1 MFQIW
6 FVIVFGPIVKN
17 GFFLIGFRFLQ
28 GDAFYRHSLQVDAAV
43 IPAVAK
49 VQGIASLGDQHIFFF
64 PFGPHHEAAKQAA
77 RIGAHDFPVILEERV
92 FRGDVLREF
101 FKILFAQ
108 NDNLCHFK
116 NAGDVVYLVS
126 AQAVQCF
133 GVCRERGVLLFSQYF
148 HLSFLEQNQPV
159 QFSGGLGRSPRCVWI
174 SKRYACKTSHRLAK
188 KKRPQ
193 IRGRHSHPL
202 P

>member
-1 MFQIW
+1 MA
-6 FVIVFGPIVKN
+6 GPVVKN
-17 GFFLIGFRFLQ
+17 SVLLIGFRFFQ
-28 GDAFYRHSLQVDAAV
+28 GDAFYRHSLQVDVAV

-49 VQGIASLGDQHIFFF
+49 IQGILPLGNQHIFFF
-64 PFGPHHEAAKQAA
+64 PFGPHHEAAEQPA
-77 RIGAHDFPVILEERV
+77 RRGAHDFPVILEEGV
-92 FRGDVLREF
+92 FRGNVLREF

-108 NDNLCHFK
+108 NDDLCHFK
-116 NAGDVVYLVS
+116 NAGDVVYLVP
-126 AQAVQCF
+126 AQGVQHF

-159 QFSGGLGRSPRCVWI
+159 RFCGGLGFSPRCVWI

-188 KKRPQ
+188 KKRPR
-193 IRGRHSHPL
+193 IRGHHSHPL

>member
-1 MFQIW
+1 MARP
-6 FVIVFGPIVKN
+6 VIEYSVLP
-17 GFFLIGFRFLQ
+17 IGFRFLQ

-43 IPAVAK
+43 IPAVAN
-49 VQGIASLGDQHIFFF
+49 VQAVLPLCNQHIFFF
-64 PFGPHHEAAKQAA
+64 PFGPHHEASKQAA
-77 RIGAHDFPVILEERV
+77 RIGAHDFPVILEEGV

-108 NDNLCHFK
+108 DDDLCHFK
-116 NAGDVVYLVS
+116 NAGNVVYLVP

-159 QFSGGLGRSPRCVWI
+159 RFSGGLGCSPRCVWI

-188 KKRPQ
+188 KKRPR

>member
-1 MFQIW
+1 MAGP
-6 FVIVFGPIVKN
+6 VIEYSVLP
-17 GFFLIGFRFLQ
+17 IGFRFFQ

-49 VQGIASLGDQHIFFF
+49 IQGIAPLGDQHIFFF
-64 PFGPHHEAAKQAA
+64 PFGPHHEAAKQPA
-77 RIGAHDFPVILEERV
+77 RIGAHDFPVILEEGV
-92 FRGDVLREF
+92 FRGDVLREL

-108 NDNLCHFK
+108 DDDLRHLK
-116 NAGDVVYLVS
+116 NAGNVAYLVP

-148 HLSFLEQNQPV
+148 HLSFLERNQPV
-159 QFSGGLGRSPRCVWI
+159 RFSGGLGRSPRCVWI

-188 KKRPQ
+188 KKRPR